1 MDWTAGHMRRICAQ
15 GGIRSQ
21 DGAWEGLETPSA
33 RTGSDSEGN
42 GLKRR
47 RCGKEAR
54 NAWTGGENRRLGREN
69 EEVTERV
76 RGEQR

>member
-1 MDWTAGHMRRICAQ
+1 MRRICAQ

-33 RTGSDSEGN
+33 RTGSDSKGN

-54 NAWTGGENRRLGREN
+54 NAWTGGEDWRLGRGN
-69 EEVTERV
+69 EEGTERV
-76 RGEQR
+76 RGD